1 MLVAGTVK
9 STMVPN
15 ETRPLQAVHCMEEYP
30 HHVIYFQHGQKVM
43 EEDLSIAWKEWFRE
57 NGTRLLLYARTK
69 THSEADAQDVLQET
83 MLRLWKSYA
92 PGSSKQWEPP
102 AMPLA
107 YTALRHAAIDLARK
121 NTRRTRREQDSDYL
135 VSEEDAAVDWFGT
148 AALEQKEKSAVLKQ
162 AIEELPDNFRE
173 VLVLKIW
180 GELTFAEIADALQIP
195 ANTAASR
202 YRYALEALRKILKPN
217 SL

>member
-1 MLVAGTVK
+1 
-9 STMVPN
+9 
-15 ETRPLQAVHCMEEYP
+15 MEEYL

-43 EEDLSIAWKEWFRE
+43 GEDLSIAWKEWFPE

-83 MLRLWKSYA
+83 MLRIWKSYA
-92 PGSSKQWEPP
+92 SGSSKQCPPP

-121 NTRRTRREQDSDYL
+121 NTRRTRREQGSDYL
-135 VSEEDAAVDWFGT
+135 VSEDDPAVDWFGT
-148 AALEQKEKSAVLKQ
+148 AALEQKEKSVVLQQ

-173 VLVLKIW
+173 VLILKIW
-180 GELTFAEIADALQIP
+180 GELTFAEISNALEIP

-202 YRYALEALRKILKPN
+202 YRYAIKALRKILKPN